1 MKLKELY
8 KSNKPTISFEVFP
21 PEGREKLEKLCNEI
35 TVLEKFHPEF
45 ISLTYGAGGKNSTD
59 VRRVLETLHNN
70 FSIEIIPH
78 FTCMC
83 SSKSFIDENL
93 EFLKNI
99 GCENILALRGDKPA
113 DGNITCTDF
122 CYANELV
129 TYLKRKTNFSIA
141 VAGYPEGH
149 IESATLDEDITNLEK
164 KIDAG
169 ADAIFTQLFFENE
182 KFYEF
187 REKLESKGIKTPII
201 AGIMPI
207 FSLQQLYKMTTLAR
221 VTIPENFLKKIKQ
234 HENDKT
240 YVRNLGI
247 EFAIAQCRDLLNNN
261 VKGLHFFTL
270 NKSFSTSEIL
280 KNIL

>member
-21 PEGREKLEKLCNEI
+21 PDGCEKLKNLCDEI
-35 TVLEKFHPEF
+35 TILEKFNPAF
-45 ISLTYGAGGKNSTD
+45 ISLTYGAGGKNSGELKH
-59 VRRVLETLHNN
+59 VLETLHKN
-70 FSIEIIPH
+70 FQTEIMPH

-83 SSKSFIDENL
+83 SSKSFIDKNL
-93 EFLKNI
+93 EFLKSI
-99 GCENILALRGDKPA
+99 GTENILALRGDKPV

-122 CYANELV
+122 CYSNELV
-129 TYLKRKTNFSIA
+129 KYLKEKTNFSIA

-149 IESATLDEDITNLEK
+149 IEAATLEDDINNLKK
-164 KIDAG
+164 KIDEG

-182 KFYEF
+182 KFYQY
-187 REKLESKGIKTPII
+187 REKLVQKGITTPVI

-207 FSLQQLYKMTTLAR
+207 FSLQQLNKMTSLAR
-221 VTIPENFLKKIKQ
+221 ITVPENFLRKIQQ

-240 YVRNLGI
+240 YIKNLGI
-247 EFAIAQCRDLLNNN
+247 EFATSQCEDLLKNN

-270 NKSFSTSEIL
+270 NKSYSTAEIL
-280 KNIL
+280 KNIQ

>member
-1 MKLKELY
+1 MVKV
-8 KSNKPTISFEVFP
+8 I
-21 PEGREKLEKLCNEI
+21 
-35 TVLEKFHPEF
+35 
-45 ISLTYGAGGKNSTD
+45 TYGTFDLFHQG
-59 VRRVLETLHNN
+59 HY
-70 FSIEIIPH
+70 
-78 FTCMC
+78 
-83 SSKSFIDENL
+83 
-93 EFLKNI
+93 
-99 GCENILALRGDKPA
+99 NILKRAKEPI
-113 DGNITCTDF
+113 NTTIIQ
-122 CYANELV
+122 NELQ
-129 TYLKRKTNFSIA
+129 
-141 VAGYPEGH
+141 
-149 IESATLDEDITNLEK
+149 TNLEK

-187 REKLESKGIKTPII
+187 REKLERKGIKTPII

-234 HENDKT
+234 HENDKN
-240 YVRNLGI
+240 YIRNLGI

>member
-21 PEGREKLEKLCNEI
+21 PDGCEKIRNLCDEI
-35 TVLEKFHPEF
+35 TVLEKFNPAF
-45 ISLTYGAGGKNSTD
+45 ISLTYGAGGKKSIEL
-59 VRRVLETLHNN
+59 RKVLEVLHQN
-70 FSIEIIPH
+70 FSTEIMPH

-83 SSKSFIDENL
+83 SSKNFIDENL

-99 GCENILALRGDKPA
+99 RTENILALRGDKPE

-129 TYLKRKTNFSIA
+129 AYLKEKTDFSIA

-149 IESATLDEDITNLEK
+149 IEAATLEDDINNLKK

-182 KFYEF
+182 KFYKY
-187 REKLESKGIKTPII
+187 REILESKGITTPVI

-207 FSLQQLYKMTTLAR
+207 FSLQQLNKISSLAKIA
-221 VTIPENFLKKIKQ
+221 IPENFLKKIQQ
-234 HENDKT
+234 HENNKT
-240 YVRNLGI
+240 YIRNLGI
-247 EFAIAQCRDLLNNN
+247 EFAISQCEDLLKNN

-270 NKSFSTSEIL
+270 NKSYSTAEIL

>member
-21 PEGREKLEKLCNEI
+21 PDGCEKIRDLCGEI
-35 TVLEKFHPEF
+35 KVLEKFDPAF
-45 ISLTYGAGGKNSTD
+45 FSLTYGAGGKNS
-59 VRRVLETLHNN
+59 VELRNVLEILHQN
-70 FSIEIIPH
+70 FSTEIVPH

-83 SSKSFIDENL
+83 SSKNFIDENI
-93 EFLKNI
+93 EFLKSI
-99 GCENILALRGDKPA
+99 GTENILALRGDKPI

-129 TYLKRKTNFSIA
+129 EYLKEKTDFSIA

-149 IESATLDEDITNLEK
+149 IESATLEADINNLKK
-164 KIDAG
+164 KINAG

-182 KFYEF
+182 KFYKY
-187 REKLESKGIKTPII
+187 REKLVKEGITTPVI

-207 FSLQQLYKMTTLAR
+207 FSLQQLNRMSSLAR
-221 VTIPENFLKKIKQ
+221 ITVPQKFLKKIQQ

-240 YVRNLGI
+240 YIKNLGI
-247 EFAIAQCRDLLNNN
+247 EFAILQCQDLLKNNIQ
-261 VKGLHFFTL
+261 GLHFFTL
-270 NKSFSTSEIL
+270 NKSYSTTEIL